1 MFYVLLKYVECLQ
14 IINTNVNMSVYT
26 EPDRRFNHYIFV
38 CITDLYY
45 IYNDTFISYLY
56 LIIYI
61 YKMFYGYFDVFYI
74 NV

>member
-1 MFYVLLKYVECLQ
+1 MFTNK
-14 IINTNVNMSVYT
+14 NVNMSVYT
-26 EPDRRFNHYIFV
+26 EPDWRFNHYIFV
-38 CITDLYY
+38 YVYITDFYY

-74 NV
+74 HV